1 MTTNNPNRRNRTQFA
16 ITHAIIVS
24 WAIALLAPFVLFLIP
39 MCTPDTFLHY
49 TFYFAFAV
57 VLVLLIPITIN
68 CRGRL
73 HDVGH
78 TGSYMLRV
86 FLPFSKVFK
95 LLWSEGDAEENQF
108 GAPPHYKIPR
118 VSYFV
123 KILLAQGIVF
133 SLVAAI
139 CFAVPPYLVLTSSQ
153 PQQMKHD
160 VTDEEMESAY
170 AKVLQA
176 KEQQSTCSLTTKE
189 LNALINKNASLS
201 QKLRVVSIHAGA
213 MTTDEI
219 QFEVEVNVK
228 LDFLEQRYLTARIE
242 LEVTRKK
249 DQKMTFFLMNMIG
262 KQEKEAP
269 SWLSYQD
276 VTEYVYQ
283 YLPELKQ
290 LREIFDQVDID
301 YDWDNK
307 KLKITF

>member
-133 SLVAAI
+133 SLVALARSGEFFGTI
-139 CFAVPPYLVLTSSQ
+139 TQSCNHAAGMTISKFACSSTAR
-153 PQQMKHD
+153 
-160 VTDEEMESAY
+160 VFA
-170 AKVLQA
+170 L
-176 KEQQSTCSLTTKE
+176 LTT
-189 LNALINKNASLS
+189 LCI
-201 QKLRVVSIHAGA
+201 
-213 MTTDEI
+213 
-219 QFEVEVNVK
+219 
-228 LDFLEQRYLTARIE
+228 
-242 LEVTRKK
+242 
-249 DQKMTFFLMNMIG
+249 
-262 KQEKEAP
+262 
-269 SWLSYQD
+269 
-276 VTEYVYQ
+276 
-283 YLPELKQ
+283 
-290 LREIFDQVDID
+290 
-301 YDWDNK
+301 
-307 KLKITF
+307 